1 MPKKLKK
8 NTAILQVPEKVI
20 NDKNNLVKSTT
31 KKGNL
36 KKDTL
41 KIKTGDNLKII
52 SKGEKV
58 EPKAPKPKKEVK
70 PKIPKEPKPKKEVKP
85 KEPKPKKDVKPKTPK
100 VIEEVNEK
108 ADDFI
113 MKPLTEKELKES
125 FNHEAYGN
133 VDSVEKFNLLN
144 FEDKWWIEYNVNN
157 DILNGREQDY
167 INEYFDSTGE
177 YNDNKFQKAIDKYGA
192 KFQKIISKLRK
203 KSKTD
208 FLDFLKSNDPGG
220 FLYRKKYRFIF

>member
-1 MPKKLKK
+1 MIIIDIMPKILKK

-70 PKIPKEPKPKKEVKP
+70 PKEPKEPKPKTPKEPKPKKEV
-85 KEPKPKKDVKPKTPK
+85 
-100 VIEEVNEK
+100 NEK
-108 ADDFI
+108 SDGFI
-113 MKPLTEKELKES
+113 IKPLTEKELKKS
-125 FNHEAYGN
+125 FNHESYGN
-133 VDSVEKFNLLN
+133 VDSVEKFNKLN
-144 FEDKWWIEYNVNN
+144 FEDKWWIEYNVNQ
-157 DILNGREQDY
+157 DILDESEKDY
-167 INEYFDSTGE
+167 INEYYDSTGE
-177 YNDNKFQKAIDKYGA
+177 YDDNKFNKAIDKYGA
-192 KFQKIISKLRK
+192 KFKKIISKLRK
-203 KSKTD
+203 KSKRD
-208 FLDFLKSNDPGG
+208 FVDFLKGYDTGG
-220 FLYRKKYRFIF
+220 FYEKNYRFIF